1 VLITFTQLLTP
12 LKISVNLDFLKPS
25 MYFRLF
31 MEALHFAWQAIVN
44 NRLRTFLSLL
54 GVTIGIVA
62 IISVFTIVDALEKNV
77 RDSVESLGENVVYIQ
92 KWPWGGSG
100 EYQWWKYYKRPKVTF
115 KEFKQIKERCANANT
130 VAFSFGG
137 SRTVKN
143 GNNVLENVEVNGISY
158 EYPQILSFNMA
169 DGRFFTQSEMISGKN
184 FVLIGHN
191 VAEALFDFNH
201 VGEIIKISGINAK
214 VIGVIEKQGES
225 ITGNSHDDKA
235 LCSYLFAKRFLNE
248 RRSAPVIMVST
259 LDGVTND
266 ELKNELRGIMRT
278 IRRVR
283 PMEDDNFSMNEV
295 SLIKQGLDQLFSVIG
310 MAGWIIGGF
319 SILVGGFGIAN
330 IMFVSVKER
339 TKIIGIQKALGAKN
353 IFILLQF
360 LFESIFLCVLGGVF
374 GLVIVWILATV
385 AGNMLDFNMNLTT
398 QNIILGL
405 WVSAII
411 GVISGIIPAF
421 SASRMNPVDAIRSN

>member
-1 VLITFTQLLTP
+1 
-12 LKISVNLDFLKPS
+12 

-31 MEALHFAWQAIVN
+31 TEALHFAWQAIVN

-169 DGRFFTQSEMISGKN
+169 DGRFFTQSEMSSGKN
-184 FVLIGHN
+184 FVLIGHL
-191 VAEALFDFNH
+191 VAEALFENFNP
-201 VGEIIKISGINAK
+201 VGE
-214 VIGVIEKQGES
+214 
-225 ITGNSHDDKA
+225 
-235 LCSYLFAKRFLNE
+235 
-248 RRSAPVIMVST
+248 
-259 LDGVTND
+259 
-266 ELKNELRGIMRT
+266 T
-278 IRRVR
+278 I
-283 PMEDDNFSMNEV
+283 
-295 SLIKQGLDQLFSVIG
+295 
-310 MAGWIIGGF
+310 
-319 SILVGGFGIAN
+319 
-330 IMFVSVKER
+330 
-339 TKIIGIQKALGAKN
+339 
-353 IFILLQF
+353 
-360 LFESIFLCVLGGVF
+360 
-374 GLVIVWILATV
+374 
-385 AGNMLDFNMNLTT
+385 
-398 QNIILGL
+398 
-405 WVSAII
+405 
-411 GVISGIIPAF
+411 
-421 SASRMNPVDAIRSN
+421 

>member
-1 VLITFTQLLTP
+1 
-12 LKISVNLDFLKPS
+12 

-143 GNNVLENVEVNGISY
+143 GNNVLENVEVSGISY

-169 DGRFFTQSEMISGKN
+169 DGRFFTQSEMSSGKN

-191 VAEALFDFNH
+191 VAEALFDFNP
-201 VGEIIKISGINAK
+201 VGETIKISGINAK

-225 ITGNSHDDKA
+225 ITGNSHDDKV

-405 WVSAII
+405 LVSVII

-421 SASRMNPVDAIRSN
+421 SASRLNPVDAIRSN

>member
-1 VLITFTQLLTP
+1 MLITFTQLLTP
-12 LKISVNLDFLKPS
+12 LKICVNLNFLKLA

-31 MEALHFAWQAIVN
+31 IEALHFAWQAIVN

-62 IISVFTIVDALEKNV
+62 IISVFTIVDALEKSV

-100 EYQWWKYYKRPKVTF
+100 EYQWWKYFKRPKVTF
-115 KEFKQIKERCANANT
+115 KEFKQIKERCLKSNS
-130 VAFSFGG
+130 VAFLFEGL
-137 SRTVKN
+137 RTVKN
-143 GNNVLENVEVNGISY
+143 GNNVLEDVEISGITY
-158 EYPQILSFNMA
+158 EFPQILSFNMEK
-169 DGRFFTQSEMISGKN
+169 GRFFTQSEMNSVKN

-191 VAEALFDFNH
+191 VAEALFDFNP
-201 VGEIIKISGINAK
+201 VGETIKISGINAK
-214 VIGVIEKQGES
+214 VIGLIEKQGES
-225 ITGNSHDDKA
+225 ITGDSQDNA
-235 LCSYLFAKRFLNE
+235 ILCSYWFAKRFINE
-248 RRSAPVIMVST
+248 RRSNPIIMVSA
-259 LDGVTND
+259 LEGVSNE
-266 ELKNELRGIMRT
+266 ELKNEIRGIMRT

-295 SLIKQGLDQLFSVIG
+295 SLIKQGLDELFSVIG

-360 LFESIFLCVLGGVF
+360 LFESIFLCILGGVF
-374 GLVIVWILATV
+374 GLAIVWALASI
-385 AGNMLDFNMNLTT
+385 AGKILDFNLILTT

-405 WVSAII
+405 SVSAII

-421 SASRMNPVDAIRSN
+421 SASRLDPVEAIRSN

>member
-1 VLITFTQLLTP
+1 
-12 LKISVNLDFLKPS
+12 

-169 DGRFFTQSEMISGKN
+169 DGRFFTQSEMNSGKN

-191 VAEALFDFNH
+191 VAEALFDFNP
-201 VGEIIKISGINAK
+201 VGETIKISGINAK
-214 VIGVIEKQGES
+214 VIGLIEKQGES
-225 ITGNSHDDKA
+225 ITGNSKDNA
-235 LCSYLFAKRFLNE
+235 VLCSYLFAKRFINE
-248 RRSAPVIMVST
+248 RRSDPLIMVSAS
-259 LDGVTND
+259 DGVTND
-266 ELKNELRGIMRT
+266 ELKNDLRGIMRT

>member
-1 VLITFTQLLTP
+1 MLITFTQLLTP
-12 LKISVNLDFLKPS
+12 LKISVNLDLLKPS

-115 KEFKQIKERCANANT
+115 KEFKQIKERCTNANT

-169 DGRFFTQSEMISGKN
+169 DGRFFTQSEMSSGKN

-191 VAEALFDFNH
+191 VAEALFDFNP

-225 ITGNSHDDKA
+225 ITGNSHDDKV

-248 RRSAPVIMVST
+248 RKTDPLIMVSAM
-259 LDGVTND
+259 DDVSNE
-266 ELKNELRGIMRT
+266 ELKTELRGIMRT

-283 PMEDDNFSMNEV
+283 PMEDDNFSINEV
-295 SLIKQGLDQLFSVIG
+295 SLIKQGLDDLFSVIG

-360 LFESIFLCVLGGVF
+360 LFESIFLCLLGGVF
-374 GLVIVWILATV
+374 GLTIVWGLATV
-385 AGNMLDFNMNLTT
+385 ASNMLDFSLSLTVE
-398 QNIILGL
+398 NIVLGL
-405 WVSAII
+405 SVSAII
-411 GVISGIIPAF
+411 GVISGIIPAL
-421 SASRMNPVDAIRSN
+421 SASRLDPVEAIRSN